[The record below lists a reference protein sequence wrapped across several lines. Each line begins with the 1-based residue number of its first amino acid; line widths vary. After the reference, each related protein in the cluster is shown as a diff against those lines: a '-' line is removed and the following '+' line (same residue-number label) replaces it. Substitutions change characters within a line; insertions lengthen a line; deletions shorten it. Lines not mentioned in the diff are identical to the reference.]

1 MSDAFIRDQTDQDFD
16 KAKGKALFGSIFNI
30 MRPEKRELLS
40 FYSIKELVKPRSET
54 YRGMKVVNICDI
66 VGSEG
71 RYHDFNK
78 TFLPKRE
85 HLRNRWTSVDSAY
98 YKDVNLPPIKLYK
111 LGEVY
116 FVRDGNHRVSVAH
129 MQGIAAIDA
138 EVVELSAH
146 IHVTKDM
153 TMADIKKA
161 LIKYERERVINS
173 TGLNRSIDMEKI
185 RFTATGRYDEMLRH
199 ILGHKYFIS
208 QEAGEEIEFD
218 RAARSWFEKIF
229 LPINKIIVEN
239 NLVSRFPGRTEAD
252 IYMWIVK
259 HWDGLKNKYGQD
271 FPLEEAAAE
280 YSSIYGK
287 SRFQQFATGLK
298 KIFKHLFKREEPH
311 SGDEKK

>member
-16 KAKGKALFGSIFNI
+16 KAKGKALFGSILNI

-40 FYSIKELVKPRSET
+40 FYNIKEMVKPRTET
-54 YRGMKVVNICDI
+54 YRGMKTVNISDI

-71 RYHDFNK
+71 RYNDFNK

-85 HLRNRWTSVDSAY
+85 HLRNRWTSIDTAY

-116 FVRDGNHRVSVAH
+116 FVRDGNHRVSVAKT
-129 MQGIAAIDA
+129 QGIGAIDA

-146 IHVTKDM
+146 IHVTKKM
-153 TMADIKKA
+153 TMADIKCE
-161 LIKYERERVINS
+161 LIKYERKKIIDS
-173 TGLNRSIDMEKI
+173 TGIDKMIDMNTI

-199 ILGHKYFIS
+199 IQGHKYYIS
-208 QEAGEEIEFD
+208 QEAKREIDFD
-218 RAARSWFEKIF
+218 SAVRSWYEKIF
-229 LPINKIIVEN
+229 FPIQEIIMN
-239 NLVSRFPGRTEAD
+239 NHLASRFPGRTEAD

-259 HWDGLKNKYGQD
+259 HWDGLKNKYGHD

-287 SRFQQFATGLK
+287 SRSEQFLSFLK
-298 KIFKHLFKREEPH
+298 NLFRRIFDKEDSH
-311 SGDEKK
+311 SADK

>member
-1 MSDAFIRDQTDQDFD
+1 MSDAFIRDQIDQDFD
-16 KAKGKALFGSIFNI
+16 KAKGKALFESIFNV

-54 YRGMKVVNICDI
+54 YRGMKTVNISDI

-71 RYHDFNK
+71 RYNDFNK

-85 HLRNRWTSVDSAY
+85 HLRNRWTSIDSAY

-116 FVRDGNHRVSVAH
+116 FVRDGNHRVSVAKT
-129 MQGIAAIDA
+129 QGIGAIDA

-146 IHVTKDM
+146 IKVTKGM
-153 TMADIKKA
+153 TMGDIKCA
-161 LIKYERERVINS
+161 LIAYERERVISS
-173 TGLNRSIDMEKI
+173 TGMDKIIDMELI

-208 QEAGEEIEFD
+208 QEAGEEVEFE
-218 RAARSWFEKIF
+218 AALSSWFNSIF
-229 LPINKIIVEN
+229 LPIHKIIVAN
-239 NLVSRFPGRTEAD
+239 KLSSRFPGRTDAD

-259 HWDGLKNKYGQD
+259 HWDGLKSKYGQD

-280 YSSIYGK
+280 YSSLYGR
-287 SRFQQFATGLK
+287 SRLQQFLSGLK
-298 KIFKHLFKREEPH
+298 KILVRIFRKEDPH
-311 SGDEKK
+311 SADSKG